1 MTPDHEVLKPVYVV
15 VVASTLLAVAWGL
28 IFKDMLEYQVN
39 SWYSN
44 RASQTE
50 IYYQKPVIVFT
61 YAVLTIFVLVCVAS
75 SLTVFGF
82 SILFAGAMAGV
93 IVLPT
98 AALIWFQLGSML
110 KLLVFGGSEAVDID
124 SYGAGRKFD
133 SQAQPSQPKS

>member
-1 MTPDHEVLKPVYVV
+1 MTLDHEVLKPVYIV

-39 SWYSN
+39 SWYAN
-44 RASQTE
+44 RASQPE
-50 IYYQKPVIVFT
+50 VYYQKPVIVFT
-61 YAVLTIFVLVCVAS
+61 YTVLTLFVSICVAS

-82 SILFAGAMAGV
+82 SILWASVIGGV
-93 IVLPT
+93 IVVPT

-124 SYGAGRKFD
+124 SYGAGQKFD
-133 SQAQPSQPKS
+133 AQAAPPKS